1 MSSSLRLVLATRN
14 AGKIREIRAI
24 LARLPVELVTLESL
38 PEAGSAR
45 EDGLTFEDNAAKKAL
60 HVWRATGL
68 AALADDSGLE
78 VDALGGRPGILSA
91 RFAGESATHA
101 ENNRKLLDLLAGVP
115 PGRRRARFVCVAAL
129 ARPGGELVLTR
140 GEVEGVISDA
150 PAGTGGFGYDPVFY
164 LPAYGKTIAELDEAV
179 KNGISHRAAALRAM
193 APAIEALAGNQ

>member
-1 MSSSLRLVLATRN
+1 LSSALRMVLATRN

-24 LARLPVELVTLESL
+24 LAHLPVELVTLEEL
-38 PEAGSAR
+38 PRMTSAY

-60 HVWRATGL
+60 HVWRATHL
-68 AALADDSGLE
+68 ATLADDSGLE

-101 ENNRKLLDLLAGVP
+101 ENNRKLLDLLAEVP
-115 PGRRRARFVCVAAL
+115 SEQRRARFVCVAAL
-129 ARPGGELVLTR
+129 AKPGGELVLTR

-164 LPAYGKTIAELDEAV
+164 LPAYCRTIAELDETV
-179 KNGISHRAAALRAM
+179 KNFISHRAGALRAM
-193 APAIEALAGNQ
+193 RPVIEALVGNQ

>member
-1 MSSSLRLVLATRN
+1 MSSALRMVLATRN

-24 LARLPVELVTLESL
+24 LAHLPVELVTLEEL
-38 PEAGSAR
+38 PRMTSAY

-60 HVWRATGL
+60 HVWRATHL
-68 AALADDSGLE
+68 ATLADDSGLE

-101 ENNRKLLDLLAGVP
+101 ENNRKLLDLLAEVP
-115 PGRRRARFVCVAAL
+115 SEQRRARFVCVAAL
-129 ARPGGELVLTR
+129 AKPGGELVLTR

-164 LPAYGKTIAELDEAV
+164 LPAYGRTIAELDETV
-179 KNGISHRAAALRAM
+179 KNCISHRAGALRAM
-193 APAIEALAGNQ
+193 RPVIEALVGNQ